1 MLGDRIAVMDRG
13 RVRQVGAPGE
23 VYRNPRDRFVA
34 SFLGTPAM
42 NFLDADA
49 ARVQLPVPDGVT
61 LGVRPEH
68 VRLGSEGA
76 ATRVDLV
83 EVAGSEAYV
92 HLENGL
98 VAHVPAE
105 VRPAEA
111 AEVHVAI
118 RREDA
123 YLFDAVS
130 GERVPW
136 E

>member
-1 MLGDRIAVMDRG
+1 
-13 RVRQVGAPGE
+13 
-23 VYRNPRDRFVA
+23 VYRDPGDRFVA

-42 NFLDADA
+42 NFLDAEA
-49 ARVQLPVPDGVT
+49 ARVHLPVPDGVT

-68 VRLGSEGA
+68 LRLGSEGT

-98 VAHVPAE
+98 VAHVPTAA
-105 VRPAEA
+105 RPAEG
-111 AEVHVAI
+111 AEVHVAF

-130 GERVPW
+130 GERVSW
-136 E
+136 A